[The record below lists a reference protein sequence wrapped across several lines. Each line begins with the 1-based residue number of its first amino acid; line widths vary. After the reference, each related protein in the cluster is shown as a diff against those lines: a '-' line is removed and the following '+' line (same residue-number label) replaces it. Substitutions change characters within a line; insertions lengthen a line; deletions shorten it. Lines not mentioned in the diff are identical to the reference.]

1 MAGIHEIVRE
11 TPKPK
16 RPAPLPG
23 EQLAQLHSQVAR
35 FEEFVS
41 INRQLTNVV
50 EARLQELA
58 GSATPA
64 DCRSLTWR

>member
-1 MAGIHEIVRE
+1 MAGIHEIVRA

-23 EQLAQLHSQVAR
+23 ELLAQLRSQAAR

-41 INRQLTNVV
+41 INRQLTNLVD
-50 EARLQELA
+50 AHLQELA
-58 GSATPA
+58 STATPHEPLA
-64 DCRSLTWR
+64 A

>member
-16 RPAPLPG
+16 RPALPG
-23 EQLAQLHSQVAR
+23 ELLAQLRSQVSR

-41 INRQLTNVV
+41 VNRQLTNLL
-50 EARLQELA
+50 ESRLQELE
-58 GSATPA
+58 SSIVST
-64 DCRSLTWR
+64 